1 MNITEKTAM
10 MSSSQ
15 TAMTQAS
22 KKIAPFSIQQ
32 AMVALE
38 LGSTDNKI
46 LEYLDFLTAQIPTG
60 SAYFLHVLPRFN
72 VLSHVLEREGES
84 TVSNYEIN
92 DEVVDRMQREIRARM
107 DHRDGLH
114 VQFDVKEGDPLEQL
128 LEDAE
133 DVDAELTVIGQKSGA
148 DKHGILGKNLARK
161 TKGNTLIIPDQA
173 KVQMKH
179 MIVPIDFSKNS
190 IKALRTAIAINES
203 LSEPARITVLNVYEM
218 PNLSVYKIQRTREQF
233 ERMLQKDH
241 EEAMNA
247 FLNTQVP
254 DHRDKLDTKLIMQE
268 TPGVA
273 QYIVDTAKE
282 QKGDFIVMGAKGHS
296 KVELLLLG
304 SVTEKLLGLN
314 ERIPTLV
321 VK

>member
-1 MNITEKTAM
+1 M

-15 TAMTQAS
+15 IAMTQAS
-22 KKIAPFSIQQ
+22 KKIEPFRIRQ

-38 LGSTDNKI
+38 LGATDNKI
-46 LEYLDFLTAQIPTG
+46 LEYLDFLTAQVPTG
-60 SAYFLHVLPRFN
+60 SAYFLHVLPHFD
-72 VLSHVLEREGES
+72 VLSQIIEREGGAS
-84 TVSNYEIN
+84 VSNYEIN
-92 DEVVDRMQREIRARM
+92 DEVVHRMQREIRARM

-114 VQFDVKEGDPLEQL
+114 VEFDVKEGDPLEQL
-128 LEDAE
+128 LEDAK
-133 DVDAELTVIGQKSGA
+133 DVNAELTVIGQKSGA
-148 DKHGILGKNLARK
+148 DKHGILAKNLARK
-161 TKGNTLIIPDQA
+161 TEGNTLVIPDQA
-173 KVQMKH
+173 KVQMNRI
-179 MIVPIDFSKNS
+179 IVPIDFSKNS
-190 IKALRTAIAINES
+190 IKALHTAIAISES
-203 LSEPARITVLNVYEM
+203 LAEPAKVIVLNVYEM

-254 DHRDKLDTKLIMQE
+254 DYRDELETELIMQK
-268 TPGVA
+268 TPGIA
-273 QYIVDTAKE
+273 QYIMDAAQE
-282 QKGDFIVMGAKGHS
+282 HKGDFIVMGAKGHS

-314 ERIPTLV
+314 EHIPTLI

>member
-1 MNITEKTAM
+1 

-15 TAMTQAS
+15 SAMTQAS
-22 KKIAPFSIQQ
+22 KKIEPFSIRQ

-46 LEYLDFLTAQIPTG
+46 LEYLDFLTAQVPTG
-60 SAYFLHVLPRFN
+60 SAYFLHVLPRFD
-72 VLSHVLEREGES
+72 VLSHIVEREGGS

-92 DEVVDRMQREIRARM
+92 DEVAHRMQREIRARM
-107 DHRDGLH
+107 DHHDGLH

-133 DVDAELTVIGQKSGA
+133 DVNAELTVIGQKSGV

-173 KVQMKH
+173 KVQMKRI
-179 MIVPIDFSKNS
+179 IVPIDFSKNS
-190 IKALRTAIAINES
+190 IKALRTAIALNES
-203 LSEPARITVLNVYEM
+203 LSEPAKITVLNVYEM

-241 EEAMNA
+241 EEAMSA
-247 FLNTQVP
+247 FLNTHVTDYQ
-254 DHRDKLDTKLIMQE
+254 DQLQTKLIMQK
-268 TPGVA
+268 TPGIA
-273 QYIVDTAKE
+273 QYIMDVAE
-282 QKGDFIVMGAKGHS
+282 EYEGDFIVMGAKGHS

-314 ERIPTLV
+314 EHIPTLI